1 VGRVL
6 PSPFCYHS
14 AVGYSLAAQFQTES
28 SADRAYRQVTRDLSR
43 MRAELSAFQFEDAPY
58 WYVAVVG
65 DSEDIGVFSRLA
77 RHLSHRSYHRP
88 PRVYSRR
95 SYLLKRESSP
105 HTTSRM
111 ICSTSHEGYLRS
123 PHSKRTKLQGDV
135 AKW

>member
-77 RHLSHRSYHRP
+77 RYMSGGQIIALPESTHDAL
-88 PRVYSRR
+88 
-95 SYLLKRESSP
+95 LLKRESTPPTP
-105 HTTSRM
+105 HR
-111 ICSTSHEGYLRS
+111 G
-123 PHSKRTKLQGDV
+123 
-135 AKW
+135 

>member
-65 DSEDIGVFSRLA
+65 DSEDIGVFKRLA
-77 RHLSHRSYHRP
+77 RHLVTGRIIPLPEATHDKLLAHRVQS
-88 PRVYSRR
+88 
-95 SYLLKRESSP
+95 ES
-105 HTTSRM
+105 T
-111 ICSTSHEGYLRS
+111 
-123 PHSKRTKLQGDV
+123 
-135 AKW
+135 